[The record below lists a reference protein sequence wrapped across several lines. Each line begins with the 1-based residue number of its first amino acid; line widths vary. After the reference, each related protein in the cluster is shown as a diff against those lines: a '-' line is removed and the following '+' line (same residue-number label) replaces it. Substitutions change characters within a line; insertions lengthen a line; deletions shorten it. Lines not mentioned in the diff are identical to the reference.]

1 MPELSPRPES
11 FLKVVKHESGLSE
24 DERPWSGHRHFVG
37 YLSSG
42 DRALEHEE
50 LSANVDQGLI
60 DLLNMRLAFLEQ
72 KHQLEKARGIS
83 VPVHRSAEPA
93 SP

>member
-1 MPELSPRPES
+1 MPELAPRSET

-24 DERPWSGHRHFVG
+24 EERPWSGHRHFVG
-37 YLSSG
+37 YLTSG
-42 DRALEHEE
+42 DRALVHEE
-50 LSANVDQGLI
+50 LSADVDQGLI

-72 KHQLEKARGIS
+72 KHQLAKAEGVTS
-83 VPVHRSAEPA
+83 HRSAAPA